1 MMLRSLMDFFLFCI
15 SRSEDE
21 VGARKLERKLGLNLT
36 LCVKN

>member
-1 MMLRSLMDFFLFCI
+1 MMLRSLMDFFCFV